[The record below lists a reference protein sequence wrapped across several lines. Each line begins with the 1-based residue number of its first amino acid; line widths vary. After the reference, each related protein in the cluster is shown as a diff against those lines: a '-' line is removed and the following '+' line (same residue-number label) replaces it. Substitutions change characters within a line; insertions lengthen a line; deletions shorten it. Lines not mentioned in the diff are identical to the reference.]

1 MRVQLGWL
9 TFSLAVAFVTCLLV
23 SLTFNARLQVSDARA
38 IIAFFAFGIPTMVA
52 GAATGRL
59 WHGQQRLQAI
69 LGWASTMVGI
79 VCGLA
84 ILVLVASWVFSDTSP
99 PATGPFIARVFGFGT
114 CGLIC
119 GGFGIRT
126 LLRAEGNKA

>member
-1 MRVQLGWL
+1 MRIQLGWL
-9 TFSLAVAFVTCLLV
+9 TFILAVAFVTCLLAM
-23 SLTFNARLQVSDARA
+23 LTFNARLQVSDARA
-38 IIAFFAFGIPTMVA
+38 VVAFFAFGIPTIVA

-59 WHGQQRLQAI
+59 WQGEQSLHAI

-84 ILVLVASWVFSDTSP
+84 ILILVASWVFPDSGTH
-99 PATGPFIARVFGFGT
+99 ATVPFVARVFGFGT

-126 LLRAEGNKA
+126 LFQSEGKKA